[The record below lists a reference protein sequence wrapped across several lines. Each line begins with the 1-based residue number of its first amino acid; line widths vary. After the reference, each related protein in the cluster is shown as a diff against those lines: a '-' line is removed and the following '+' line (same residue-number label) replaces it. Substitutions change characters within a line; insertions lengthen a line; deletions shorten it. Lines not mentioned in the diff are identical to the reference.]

1 MGSRKNNLKM
11 KNDYTGDQS
20 NRNSNHYGAYS
31 NNYGNSQYYNHGSY
45 RYGGSPGPGNYG
57 NYGYGSY
64 GNVSEE
70 QGPQRTLKDYV
81 FLIRERV
88 WYLIIVFLIIFLGS
102 ILYTF
107 NKTKLYTAYATI
119 ELLRDDPTVMNSASN
134 LEQNEIRSTEDL
146 NTHISRLESVS
157 IIQGVEK
164 RFQENEL
171 VQFMAPYK
179 GTFSFTGPLTAF
191 EILALNRKI
200 IPKRMSLMVN
210 IAYTH
215 PNPIMAAKIANLFG
229 DEYINTMLSQNIDA
243 SMKAVEDLR
252 KRAEQ
257 KKNRV
262 EELELKLAEYREL
275 KNAVSLDKQEN
286 IAAEE
291 LASLNQIKTTAKMR
305 LDQVEI
311 RWNLIQDFLKEGK
324 ELWELPFISEQPRVN
339 SLIEQISAIRI
350 GISTKSKRYR
360 EKHPEMRLLL
370 QQLQES
376 QSELDYAIRNAV
388 DIVSATYTESKEN
401 FEQASKRLLEKEREM
416 IELSKTRVE
425 FNSLIRDLEVE
436 QMTYQKLTALMA
448 EEKIQVNIKNAN
460 ARIIDK
466 ANPPREDRPS
476 SPNIFLNLAG
486 GFFGGII
493 FGLGLVFAVALL
505 DDKVK
510 SVFDIEASLGLPILG
525 IVPRVKKLDSASKSH
540 IVTSTTNRH
549 VTENFRS
556 MLSYLKIN
564 DHSKNSNVLLLTSSV
579 PSEGK
584 SFISSNLALSFAA
597 NGEKVL
603 LLDGDLRLPN
613 VAKSLQLENE
623 SGILDHILGD
633 DCIDSYIIK
642 EVYQNLDVLP
652 SGGKA
657 KNPTAILNNNKFEQM
672 LLGLRDN
679 YDKIIIDSP
688 PLAAVSDSL
697 NILPLV
703 DAVIYVIKYD
713 AVKKTLANSC
723 IRRLWESKTP
733 VLGAVLNNVSLGLS
747 SYYYSQYSANKKYS
761 AYYMQESY
769 LGNMDDEQFEESEQS
784 TLADSLIDTNDDLG
798 SKDDIEN

>member
-1 MGSRKNNLKM
+1 M

-20 NRNSNHYGAYS
+20 NMNSNHYGGYS
-31 NNYGNSQYYNHGSY
+31 NNYGNPQYYNHGSY
-45 RYGGSPGPGNYG
+45 RYGGNSGSGS
-57 NYGYGSY
+57 YGYGSY
-64 GNVSEE
+64 GNISEE
-70 QGPQRTLKDYV
+70 QGPQRNFKDYI
-81 FLIRERV
+81 FLIRERI
-88 WYLIIVFLIIFLGS
+88 WYLIIVFFIIFLGS

-134 LEQNEIRSTEDL
+134 LEQNEIRSSEDL

-164 RFQENEL
+164 RFQEDEL
-171 VQFMAPYK
+171 AQFMAPYK
-179 GTFSFTGPLTAF
+179 GTFSFSGPLTAF
-191 EILALNRKI
+191 EILSINRKI
-200 IPKRMSLMVN
+200 IPRRMSLMVN

-275 KNAVSLDKQEN
+275 KKAVSLDKQEN
-286 IAAEE
+286 IAAEQ
-291 LASLNQIKTTAKMR
+291 LASLNEIKTTAKMN
-305 LDQVEI
+305 LDQAEI
-311 RWNLIQDFLKEGK
+311 RWNLTQDYQKQGK
-324 ELWELPFISEQPRVN
+324 ELWELPFISEQIRVAT
-339 SLIEQISAIRI
+339 LIEQISAIRI
-350 GISTKSKRYR
+350 AISTKSKRYR
-360 EKHPEMRLLL
+360 EKHPEMRSLL

-376 QSELDYAIRNAV
+376 QSELEYAVQNAV
-388 DIVSATYTESKEN
+388 DNISGYFAESRDN
-401 FEQASKRLLEKEREM
+401 FKQASKRLLEKEREM

-466 ANPPREDRPS
+466 AFPPREDRPS
-476 SPNIFLNLAG
+476 SPNVFLNLAG
-486 GFFGGII
+486 GFFGGMI

-510 SVFDIEASLGLPILG
+510 SVYDIEASLGLPILG
-525 IVPRVKKLDSASKSH
+525 IIPKVKKLDSVSKSH

-564 DHSKNSNVLLLTSSV
+564 DQTKNSNVFLLTSTV

-584 SFISSNLALSFAA
+584 SFISSNLALSFAS

-623 SGILDHILGD
+623 SGVLDYIQGEGTF
-633 DCIDSYIIK
+633 DSYIVK
-642 EVYQNLDVLP
+642 EVYPNLDVLP

-657 KNPTAILNNNKFEQM
+657 KNPTAILNDNKFESM
-672 LLGLRDN
+672 LLQLRDR

-697 NILPLV
+697 NIVPLV
-703 DAVIYVIKYD
+703 DAVIYIIKYD
-713 AVKKTLANSC
+713 SVKKSLANSC

-733 VLGAVLNNVSLGLS
+733 LLGAVLNNVSLGLS
-747 SYYYSQYSANKKYS
+747 NYYYSQYSANKKYS

-769 LGNMDDEQFEESEQS
+769 LGNMDESEAEEFNQAIV
-784 TLADSLIDTNDDLG
+784 ADTFTETKTDSESEDKLD
-798 SKDDIEN
+798 S

>member
-1 MGSRKNNLKM
+1 M

-20 NRNSNHYGAYS
+20 NMNSNHYGGYS
-31 NNYGNSQYYNHGSY
+31 NNYGNPQYYNHGSY
-45 RYGGSPGPGNYG
+45 RYGGNSGSGS
-57 NYGYGSY
+57 YGYGSY

-70 QGPQRTLKDYV
+70 QGPQRTFKDYI
-81 FLIRERV
+81 FLIRERI
-88 WYLIIVFLIIFLGS
+88 WYLIIVFFIIFLGS

-134 LEQNEIRSTEDL
+134 LEQNEIRSSEDL

-164 RFQENEL
+164 RFQEDEL
-171 VQFMAPYK
+171 AQFMAPYK
-179 GTFSFTGPLTAF
+179 GTFSFSGPLTAF
-191 EILALNRKI
+191 EILSINRKI
-200 IPKRMSLMVN
+200 IPRRMSLMVN

-275 KNAVSLDKQEN
+275 KKAVSLDKQEN
-286 IAAEE
+286 IAAEQ
-291 LASLNQIKTTAKMR
+291 LASLNEIKTMAKMN
-305 LDQVEI
+305 LDQAEI
-311 RWNLIQDFLKEGK
+311 RWNLTQDYQKQGK
-324 ELWELPFISEQPRVN
+324 ELWELPFISEQIRVAT
-339 SLIEQISAIRI
+339 LIEQISAIRI
-350 GISTKSKRYR
+350 AISTKSKRYR
-360 EKHPEMRLLL
+360 EKHPEMRSLL

-376 QSELDYAIRNAV
+376 QSELEYAVQNAV
-388 DIVSATYTESKEN
+388 DNISGYFAESRDN
-401 FEQASKRLLEKEREM
+401 FKQASKRLLEKEREM

-466 ANPPREDRPS
+466 AFPPREDRPS
-476 SPNIFLNLAG
+476 SPNVFLNLAG
-486 GFFGGII
+486 GFFGGMI

-510 SVFDIEASLGLPILG
+510 SVYDIEASLGLPILG
-525 IVPRVKKLDSASKSH
+525 IIPKVKKLDSVSKSH

-564 DHSKNSNVLLLTSSV
+564 DQTKNSNVFLLTSTV

-584 SFISSNLALSFAA
+584 SFISSNLALSFAS

-623 SGILDHILGD
+623 SGVLDYIQGEGTF
-633 DCIDSYIIK
+633 DSYIAK
-642 EVYQNLDVLP
+642 EVYPNLDILA

-657 KNPTAILNNNKFEQM
+657 KNPTAILNDSKFESM
-672 LLGLRDN
+672 LLQLRDR

-697 NILPLV
+697 NIVPLV

-713 AVKKTLANSC
+713 SVKKSLANSC

-733 VLGAVLNNVSLGLS
+733 LLGAVLNNVSLGLS
-747 SYYYSQYSANKKYS
+747 HYYYSQYSANKKYS

-769 LGNMDDEQFEESEQS
+769 LGNMDESEAEESNQAIV
-784 TLADSLIDTNDDLG
+784 ADTFTETKTDSDSEDKLD
-798 SKDDIEN
+798 S

>member
-1 MGSRKNNLKM
+1 M

-20 NRNSNHYGAYS
+20 NMNSKHYGGYS
-31 NNYGNSQYYNHGSY
+31 NNYGNPQYYNHGSY
-45 RYGGSPGPGNYG
+45 RYGGNSGSGS
-57 NYGYGSY
+57 YGYGSY
-64 GNVSEE
+64 GNISEE
-70 QGPQRTLKDYV
+70 QGPQRNFKDYI
-81 FLIRERV
+81 FLIRERI
-88 WYLIIVFLIIFLGS
+88 WYLIIVFFIIFLGS

-134 LEQNEIRSTEDL
+134 LEQNEIRSSEDL

-164 RFQENEL
+164 RFQEDEL
-171 VQFMAPYK
+171 AQFMAPYK
-179 GTFSFTGPLTAF
+179 GTFSFSGPLTAF
-191 EILALNRKI
+191 EILSINRKI
-200 IPKRMSLMVN
+200 IPRRMSLMVN

-275 KNAVSLDKQEN
+275 KKAVSLDKQEN
-286 IAAEE
+286 IAAEQ
-291 LASLNQIKTTAKMR
+291 LASLNEIKTMAKMN
-305 LDQVEI
+305 LDQAEI
-311 RWNLIQDFLKEGK
+311 RWNLTQDYQKQGK
-324 ELWELPFISEQPRVN
+324 ELWELPFISEQIRVAT
-339 SLIEQISAIRI
+339 LIEQISAIRI
-350 GISTKSKRYR
+350 AISTKSKRYR
-360 EKHPEMRLLL
+360 EKHPEMRSLL

-376 QSELDYAIRNAV
+376 QSELEYAVQNAV
-388 DIVSATYTESKEN
+388 DNISGYFAESRDN
-401 FEQASKRLLEKEREM
+401 FKQASKRLLEKEREM

-466 ANPPREDRPS
+466 AIPPREDRPS
-476 SPNIFLNLAG
+476 SPNVFLNLAG
-486 GFFGGII
+486 GFFGGMI

-510 SVFDIEASLGLPILG
+510 SVYDIEASLGLPILG
-525 IVPRVKKLDSASKSH
+525 IIPKVKKLDSVSKSH

-564 DHSKNSNVLLLTSSV
+564 DQTKNSNVFLLTSTV

-584 SFISSNLALSFAA
+584 SFISSNLALSFAS

-623 SGILDHILGD
+623 SGVLDYIQGEGTF
-633 DCIDSYIIK
+633 DSYIVK
-642 EVYQNLDVLP
+642 EVYPNLDVLP

-657 KNPTAILNNNKFEQM
+657 KNPTAILNDSKFESM
-672 LLGLRDN
+672 LLQLRDR

-697 NILPLV
+697 NIVPLV
-703 DAVIYVIKYD
+703 DAIIYVIKYD
-713 AVKKTLANSC
+713 SVKNSLANSC

-733 VLGAVLNNVSLGLS
+733 LLGAVLNNVSLGLS
-747 SYYYSQYSANKKYS
+747 HYYYSQYSANKKYS

-769 LGNMDDEQFEESEQS
+769 LGNMDESEAEESNQAIV
-784 TLADSLIDTNDDLG
+784 ADTFTETKTDSDSEDKLD
-798 SKDDIEN
+798 S

>member
-1 MGSRKNNLKM
+1 M
-11 KNDYTGDQS
+11 KNDYTGDRS
-20 NRNSNHYGAYS
+20 NMNSNHYGGYS
-31 NNYGNSQYYNHGSY
+31 NNYGNPQYYNHGSY
-45 RYGGSPGPGNYG
+45 RYGGNSGSGS
-57 NYGYGSY
+57 YGYGSY
-64 GNVSEE
+64 GNISEE
-70 QGPQRTLKDYV
+70 QGPQRNFKDYI
-81 FLIRERV
+81 FLIRERI
-88 WYLIIVFLIIFLGS
+88 WYLIIVFFIIFLGS

-134 LEQNEIRSTEDL
+134 LEQNEIRSSEDL

-164 RFQENEL
+164 RFQEDEL
-171 VQFMAPYK
+171 AQFMAPYK
-179 GTFSFTGPLTAF
+179 GTFSFSGPLTAF
-191 EILALNRKI
+191 EILSINRKI
-200 IPKRMSLMVN
+200 LPRRMSLMVN

-275 KNAVSLDKQEN
+275 KKAVSLDKKEN
-286 IAAEE
+286 IAAEQ
-291 LASLNQIKTTAKMR
+291 LASLNEIKTTAKMN
-305 LDQVEI
+305 LDQAEI
-311 RWNLIQDFLKEGK
+311 RWNLTQDYQKQGK
-324 ELWELPFISEQPRVN
+324 ELWELPFISEQIRVAT
-339 SLIEQISAIRI
+339 LIEQISAIRI
-350 GISTKSKRYR
+350 AISTKSKRYR
-360 EKHPEMRLLL
+360 EKHPEMRSLL

-376 QSELDYAIRNAV
+376 QSELEYAVQNAV
-388 DIVSATYTESKEN
+388 DNISGYFAESRDN
-401 FEQASKRLLEKEREM
+401 FKQASKRLLEKEREM

-460 ARIIDK
+460 ARIVDK
-466 ANPPREDRPS
+466 AFPPREDRPS
-476 SPNIFLNLAG
+476 SPNVFLNLAG
-486 GFFGGII
+486 GFFGGMI

-510 SVFDIEASLGLPILG
+510 SLYDIEASLGLPILG
-525 IVPRVKKLDSASKSH
+525 IIPKVKKLDSVSKSH

-556 MLSYLKIN
+556 ILSYLKIN
-564 DHSKNSNVLLLTSSV
+564 DQTKNSNVFLLTSTV

-584 SFISSNLALSFAA
+584 SFISSNLALSFAS

-623 SGILDHILGD
+623 SGVLDYIQGEGTF
-633 DCIDSYIIK
+633 DSFIVK
-642 EVYQNLDVLP
+642 EVYPNLDVLP

-657 KNPTAILNNNKFEQM
+657 KNPTAILNDNKFESM
-672 LLGLRDN
+672 LLQLRDR

-697 NILPLV
+697 NIVPLV
-703 DAVIYVIKYD
+703 DALIYVIKYD
-713 AVKKTLANSC
+713 SVKKSLANSC

-733 VLGAVLNNVSLGLS
+733 LLGAVLNNVSLGLS
-747 SYYYSQYSANKKYS
+747 HYYYSQYSANKKYS

-769 LGNMDDEQFEESEQS
+769 LGNMDESEAEESNQDIV
-784 TLADSLIDTNDDLG
+784 ADTFTETKTDSESEDKLD
-798 SKDDIEN
+798 S

>member
-1 MGSRKNNLKM
+1 M

-20 NRNSNHYGAYS
+20 NMNSNHYGGYS
-31 NNYGNSQYYNHGSY
+31 NNYGNPQYYNHGSY
-45 RYGGSPGPGNYG
+45 RYGGNSGSGS
-57 NYGYGSY
+57 YGYGSY
-64 GNVSEE
+64 GNISEE
-70 QGPQRTLKDYV
+70 QGPQRNFKDYI
-81 FLIRERV
+81 FLIRERI
-88 WYLIIVFLIIFLGS
+88 WYLIIVFFIIFLGS

-134 LEQNEIRSTEDL
+134 LEQNEIRSSEDL

-164 RFQENEL
+164 RFQEDEL
-171 VQFMAPYK
+171 AQFMAPYK
-179 GTFSFTGPLTAF
+179 GTFSFSGPLTAF
-191 EILALNRKI
+191 EILSINRKI
-200 IPKRMSLMVN
+200 IPRRMSLMVN

-275 KNAVSLDKQEN
+275 KKAVSLDKQEN
-286 IAAEE
+286 IAAEQ
-291 LASLNQIKTTAKMR
+291 LASLNEIKTMAKMN
-305 LDQVEI
+305 LDQAEI
-311 RWNLIQDFLKEGK
+311 RWNLTQDYQKQGK
-324 ELWELPFISEQPRVN
+324 ELWELPFISEQIRVAT
-339 SLIEQISAIRI
+339 LIEQISAIRI
-350 GISTKSKRYR
+350 AISTKSKRYR
-360 EKHPEMRLLL
+360 EKHPEMRSLL

-376 QSELDYAIRNAV
+376 QSELEYAVQNAV
-388 DIVSATYTESKEN
+388 DNISGYFAESRDN
-401 FEQASKRLLEKEREM
+401 FKQASKRLLEKEREM

-466 ANPPREDRPS
+466 AFPPREDRPS
-476 SPNIFLNLAG
+476 SPNVFLNLAG
-486 GFFGGII
+486 GFFGGMI
-493 FGLGLVFAVALL
+493 FGLGLVFAVVLL

-510 SVFDIEASLGLPILG
+510 SVYDIEASLGLPILG
-525 IVPRVKKLDSASKSH
+525 IIPKVKKLDSVSKSH

-564 DHSKNSNVLLLTSSV
+564 DQTKNSNVFLLTSTV

-584 SFISSNLALSFAA
+584 SFISSNLALSFAS

-623 SGILDHILGD
+623 SGVLDYIQGEGTF
-633 DCIDSYIIK
+633 DSYIVK
-642 EVYQNLDVLP
+642 EVYPNLDVLP

-657 KNPTAILNNNKFEQM
+657 KNQTAILNDSKFESM
-672 LLGLRDN
+672 LLQLRDR

-697 NILPLV
+697 NIVPLV
-703 DAVIYVIKYD
+703 DAIIYVIKYD
-713 AVKKTLANSC
+713 SVKKSLANSC

-733 VLGAVLNNVSLGLS
+733 LLGAVLNNVSLGLS
-747 SYYYSQYSANKKYS
+747 HYYYSQYSANKKYS

-769 LGNMDDEQFEESEQS
+769 LGNMDESEAEESNQAIV
-784 TLADSLIDTNDDLG
+784 ADTFTETKTDSESEDKLD
-798 SKDDIEN
+798 S

>member
-1 MGSRKNNLKM
+1 M

-20 NRNSNHYGAYS
+20 NMNSNHYGGYS
-31 NNYGNSQYYNHGSY
+31 NNYGNPQYYNHGSY
-45 RYGGSPGPGNYG
+45 RYGGNSGSGS
-57 NYGYGSY
+57 YGYGSY
-64 GNVSEE
+64 GNISEE
-70 QGPQRTLKDYV
+70 QGPQRNFKDYI
-81 FLIRERV
+81 FLIRERI
-88 WYLIIVFLIIFLGS
+88 WYLIIVFFIIFLGS

-134 LEQNEIRSTEDL
+134 LEQNEIRSSEDL

-164 RFQENEL
+164 RFQEDEL
-171 VQFMAPYK
+171 AQFMAPYK
-179 GTFSFTGPLTAF
+179 GTFSFSGPLTAF
-191 EILALNRKI
+191 EILSINRKI
-200 IPKRMSLMVN
+200 IPRRMSLMVN

-275 KNAVSLDKQEN
+275 KKAVSLDKQEN
-286 IAAEE
+286 IAAEQ
-291 LASLNQIKTTAKMR
+291 LASLNEIKTAAKMN
-305 LDQVEI
+305 LDQAEI
-311 RWNLIQDFLKEGK
+311 RWNLTQDYQKQGK
-324 ELWELPFISEQPRVN
+324 ELWELPFISEQIRVAT
-339 SLIEQISAIRI
+339 LIEQISAIRI
-350 GISTKSKRYR
+350 AISTKSKRYR
-360 EKHPEMRLLL
+360 EKHPEMRSLL

-376 QSELDYAIRNAV
+376 QSELEYAVQNAV
-388 DIVSATYTESKEN
+388 DNISGYFAESRDN
-401 FEQASKRLLEKEREM
+401 FKQASKRLLEKEREM

-466 ANPPREDRPS
+466 AFPPREDRPS
-476 SPNIFLNLAG
+476 SPNVFLNLAG
-486 GFFGGII
+486 GFFGGMI

-510 SVFDIEASLGLPILG
+510 SVYDIEASLGLPILG
-525 IVPRVKKLDSASKSH
+525 IIPKVKKLDSVSKSH

-564 DHSKNSNVLLLTSSV
+564 DQTKNSNVFLLTSTV

-584 SFISSNLALSFAA
+584 SFISSNLALSFAS

-623 SGILDHILGD
+623 SGVLDYIQGEGTF
-633 DCIDSYIIK
+633 DSYIAK
-642 EVYQNLDVLP
+642 EVYPNLDILA

-657 KNPTAILNNNKFEQM
+657 KNPTAILNDSKFESM
-672 LLGLRDN
+672 LLQLRDR

-697 NILPLV
+697 NIVPLV
-703 DAVIYVIKYD
+703 DAIIYVIKYD
-713 AVKKTLANSC
+713 SVKKSLANSC

-733 VLGAVLNNVSLGLS
+733 LLGAVLNNVSLGLS
-747 SYYYSQYSANKKYS
+747 NYYYSQYSANKKYS

-769 LGNMDDEQFEESEQS
+769 LGNMDESEAEESNQAIV
-784 TLADSLIDTNDDLG
+784 ADTFTETKTDSESEDKLD
-798 SKDDIEN
+798 S

>member
-1 MGSRKNNLKM
+1 M

-20 NRNSNHYGAYS
+20 NMNSNHYGGYS
-31 NNYGNSQYYNHGSY
+31 NNYGNPQYYNHGSY
-45 RYGGSPGPGNYG
+45 RYGGNSGSGS
-57 NYGYGSY
+57 YGYGSY
-64 GNVSEE
+64 GNISEE
-70 QGPQRTLKDYV
+70 QGPQRNFKDYI
-81 FLIRERV
+81 FLIRERI
-88 WYLIIVFLIIFLGS
+88 WYLIIVFFIIFLGS

-134 LEQNEIRSTEDL
+134 LEQNEIRTSEDL
-146 NTHISRLESVS
+146 NTHISRMESVS

-164 RFQENEL
+164 RFQEEEL
-171 VQFMAPYK
+171 AQFMAPYK
-179 GTFSFTGPLTAF
+179 GTFSFSGPLTAF
-191 EILALNRKI
+191 EILSINRKI
-200 IPKRMSLMVN
+200 IPRRMSLMVN

-275 KNAVSLDKQEN
+275 KKAVSLDKQEN
-286 IAAEE
+286 IAAEQ
-291 LASLNQIKTTAKMR
+291 LASLNEIKTTAKMN
-305 LDQVEI
+305 LDQAEI
-311 RWNLIQDFLKEGK
+311 RWNLTQDYQKQGK
-324 ELWELPFISEQPRVN
+324 ELWELPFISEQIRVAT
-339 SLIEQISAIRI
+339 LIEQVSSIRI
-350 GISTKSKRYR
+350 AISTKSKRYR
-360 EKHPEMRLLL
+360 EKHPEMRSLL

-376 QSELDYAIRNAV
+376 QSELEYAVQNAV
-388 DIVSATYTESKEN
+388 DNISGYFAESRDN
-401 FEQASKRLLEKEREM
+401 FKQASKRLLEKEREM

-466 ANPPREDRPS
+466 AFPPREDSPS
-476 SPNIFLNLAG
+476 SPNVFLNLAG
-486 GFFGGII
+486 GFFGGMI

-510 SVFDIEASLGLPILG
+510 SVYDIEASLGLPILG
-525 IVPRVKKLDSASKSH
+525 IIPKVKKLDSVSKSH

-564 DHSKNSNVLLLTSSV
+564 DQTKNSNVFLLTSTV

-584 SFISSNLALSFAA
+584 SFISSNLALSFAS

-623 SGILDHILGD
+623 SGVLDYIQGEGTF
-633 DCIDSYIIK
+633 DSYIVK
-642 EVYQNLDVLP
+642 EVYPNLDVLP

-657 KNPTAILNNNKFEQM
+657 KNPTAILNDNKFESM
-672 LLGLRDN
+672 LLQLRDR

-697 NILPLV
+697 NIVPLV
-703 DAVIYVIKYD
+703 DAVIYIIKYD
-713 AVKKTLANSC
+713 SVKKSLANSC

-733 VLGAVLNNVSLGLS
+733 LLGAVLNNVSLGLS
-747 SYYYSQYSANKKYS
+747 HYYYSQYSANKKYS

-769 LGNMDDEQFEESEQS
+769 LGNMDESEAEESNQAIV
-784 TLADSLIDTNDDLG
+784 ADTFTETKTDSESEDKLD
-798 SKDDIEN
+798 S

>member
-1 MGSRKNNLKM
+1 M

-20 NRNSNHYGAYS
+20 NMNSNHYGGYS
-31 NNYGNSQYYNHGSY
+31 NNYGNPQYYNHGSY
-45 RYGGSPGPGNYG
+45 RYGGNSGSGS
-57 NYGYGSY
+57 YGYGSY
-64 GNVSEE
+64 GNISEE
-70 QGPQRTLKDYV
+70 QGPQRNFKDYI
-81 FLIRERV
+81 FLIRERI
-88 WYLIIVFLIIFLGS
+88 WYLIIVFFIIFLGS

-134 LEQNEIRSTEDL
+134 LEQNEIRSSEDL

-164 RFQENEL
+164 RFQEDEL
-171 VQFMAPYK
+171 AQFMAPYK
-179 GTFSFTGPLTAF
+179 GTFSFSGPLTAF
-191 EILALNRKI
+191 EILSINRKI
-200 IPKRMSLMVN
+200 IPRRMSLMVN

-275 KNAVSLDKQEN
+275 KKAVSLDKQEN
-286 IAAEE
+286 IAAEQ
-291 LASLNQIKTTAKMR
+291 LASLNEIKTTAKMN
-305 LDQVEI
+305 LDQAEI
-311 RWNLIQDFLKEGK
+311 RWNLTQDYQKQGK
-324 ELWELPFISEQPRVN
+324 ELWELPFISEQIRVAT
-339 SLIEQISAIRI
+339 LIEQISAIRI
-350 GISTKSKRYR
+350 AISTKSKRYR
-360 EKHPEMRLLL
+360 EKHPEMRSLL

-376 QSELDYAIRNAV
+376 QSELEYAVQNAV
-388 DIVSATYTESKEN
+388 DNISGYFAESRDN
-401 FEQASKRLLEKEREM
+401 FKQASKRLLEKEREM

-466 ANPPREDRPS
+466 AFPPREDRPS
-476 SPNIFLNLAG
+476 SPNVFLNLAG
-486 GFFGGII
+486 GFFGGMI

-510 SVFDIEASLGLPILG
+510 SVYDIEASLGLPILG
-525 IVPRVKKLDSASKSH
+525 IIPKVKKLDSVSKSH

-564 DHSKNSNVLLLTSSV
+564 DQTKNSNVFLLTSTV

-584 SFISSNLALSFAA
+584 SFISSNLALSFAS

-623 SGILDHILGD
+623 SGVLDYIQGEGTF
-633 DCIDSYIIK
+633 DSYIVK
-642 EVYQNLDVLP
+642 EVYPNLDVLP

-657 KNPTAILNNNKFEQM
+657 KNPTAILNDNKFESM
-672 LLGLRDN
+672 LLQLRDR

-697 NILPLV
+697 NIVPLV
-703 DAVIYVIKYD
+703 DAIIYVMKYD
-713 AVKKTLANSC
+713 SVKKSLANSC

-733 VLGAVLNNVSLGLS
+733 LLGAVLNNVSLGLS
-747 SYYYSQYSANKKYS
+747 HYYYSQYSANKKYS

-769 LGNMDDEQFEESEQS
+769 LGNMDESEAEESNQAIV
-784 TLADSLIDTNDDLG
+784 ADTFTETKTDSESEDKLD
-798 SKDDIEN
+798 S

>member
-1 MGSRKNNLKM
+1 M

-20 NRNSNHYGAYS
+20 NMNSNHYGGYS
-31 NNYGNSQYYNHGSY
+31 NNYGNPQYYNHGSY
-45 RYGGSPGPGNYG
+45 RYGGNSGSGS
-57 NYGYGSY
+57 YGYGSY
-64 GNVSEE
+64 GNISEE
-70 QGPQRTLKDYV
+70 QGPQRNFKDYI
-81 FLIRERV
+81 FLIRERI
-88 WYLIIVFLIIFLGS
+88 WYLIIVFFIIFLGS

-119 ELLRDDPTVMNSASN
+119 ELLRDDPTVMNTASN
-134 LEQNEIRSTEDL
+134 LEQNEIRSSEDL

-164 RFQENEL
+164 RFQEDEL
-171 VQFMAPYK
+171 AQFMAPYK
-179 GTFSFTGPLTAF
+179 GTFSFSGPLTAF
-191 EILALNRKI
+191 EILSINRKI
-200 IPKRMSLMVN
+200 IPRRMSLMVN

-229 DEYINTMLSQNIDA
+229 DEYINTILSQNIDA

-262 EELELKLAEYREL
+262 EELELNLAEYREL
-275 KNAVSLDKQEN
+275 KKAVSLDKQEN
-286 IAAEE
+286 IAAEQ
-291 LASLNQIKTTAKMR
+291 LASLNEIKTTAKMN
-305 LDQVEI
+305 LDQAEI
-311 RWNLIQDFLKEGK
+311 RWNLIQDYQKQGK
-324 ELWELPFISEQPRVN
+324 GLWELPFISEQIRVAT
-339 SLIEQISAIRI
+339 LIEQISSIRI
-350 GISTKSKRYR
+350 AISTKSKRYR
-360 EKHPEMRLLL
+360 EKHPEMRSLL

-376 QSELDYAIRNAV
+376 QSELEYAVQNAV
-388 DIVSATYTESKEN
+388 DNISGYFAESRDN
-401 FEQASKRLLEKEREM
+401 FKQASKRLLEKEREM

-460 ARIIDK
+460 ARMIDK
-466 ANPPREDRPS
+466 AYPPREDRPS
-476 SPNIFLNLAG
+476 SPNVFLNLAG
-486 GFFGGII
+486 GFFGGMI

-510 SVFDIEASLGLPILG
+510 SVYDIEASLGLPILG
-525 IVPRVKKLDSASKSH
+525 IIPKVKKLDSVSKSH

-564 DHSKNSNVLLLTSSV
+564 DQTKNSNVFLLTSTV

-584 SFISSNLALSFAA
+584 SFISSNLALSFAS

-623 SGILDHILGD
+623 SGVLDYIQGEGSF
-633 DCIDSYIIK
+633 DSYIVK
-642 EVYQNLDVLP
+642 EVYPNFDVLP

-657 KNPTAILNNNKFEQM
+657 KNPTAILNDNKFESM
-672 LLGLRDN
+672 LLQLRDR

-697 NILPLV
+697 NIVPLV
-703 DAVIYVIKYD
+703 DAIIYVIKYD
-713 AVKKTLANSC
+713 SVKKSLANLS

-733 VLGAVLNNVSLGLS
+733 LLGAVLNNVSLGLS
-747 SYYYSQYSANKKYS
+747 HYYYSQYSANKKYS

-769 LGNMDDEQFEESEQS
+769 LGNMDESEAEESNQAIV
-784 TLADSLIDTNDDLG
+784 ADTFTETKTDSESEDKLE
-798 SKDDIEN
+798 S

>member
-1 MGSRKNNLKM
+1 M

-20 NRNSNHYGAYS
+20 NMNSNHYGGYS
-31 NNYGNSQYYNHGSY
+31 NNYGNPQYYNHGSY
-45 RYGGSPGPGNYG
+45 RYGGNSGSGS
-57 NYGYGSY
+57 YGYGSY
-64 GNVSEE
+64 GNISEE
-70 QGPQRTLKDYV
+70 QGPQRNFKDYI
-81 FLIRERV
+81 FLIRERI
-88 WYLIIVFLIIFLGS
+88 WYLIIVFFIIFLGS

-134 LEQNEIRSTEDL
+134 LEQNEIRSSEDL

-164 RFQENEL
+164 RFQEDEL
-171 VQFMAPYK
+171 AQFMAPYK
-179 GTFSFTGPLTAF
+179 GTFSFSGPLTAF
-191 EILALNRKI
+191 EILSINRKI
-200 IPKRMSLMVN
+200 IPRRMSLMVN

-275 KNAVSLDKQEN
+275 KKAVSLDKQEN
-286 IAAEE
+286 IAAEQ
-291 LASLNQIKTTAKMR
+291 LASLNEIKTAAKMN
-305 LDQVEI
+305 LDQAEI
-311 RWNLIQDFLKEGK
+311 RWNLTQDYQKQGK
-324 ELWELPFISEQPRVN
+324 ELWELPFISEQIRVAT
-339 SLIEQISAIRI
+339 LIEQISAIRI
-350 GISTKSKRYR
+350 AISTKSKRYR
-360 EKHPEMRLLL
+360 EKHPEMRSLL

-376 QSELDYAIRNAV
+376 QSELEYAVQNAV
-388 DIVSATYTESKEN
+388 DNISGYFAESRDN
-401 FEQASKRLLEKEREM
+401 FKQASKRLLEKEREM

-466 ANPPREDRPS
+466 AFPPREDRPS
-476 SPNIFLNLAG
+476 SPNVFLNLAG
-486 GFFGGII
+486 GFFGGMI

-510 SVFDIEASLGLPILG
+510 SVYDIEASLGLPILG
-525 IVPRVKKLDSASKSH
+525 IIPKVKKLDSVSKSH

-564 DHSKNSNVLLLTSSV
+564 DQTKNSNVFLLTSTV

-584 SFISSNLALSFAA
+584 SFISSNLALSFAS

-623 SGILDHILGD
+623 SGVLDYIQGEGTF
-633 DCIDSYIIK
+633 DSYIVK
-642 EVYQNLDVLP
+642 EVYPNLDVLP

-657 KNPTAILNNNKFEQM
+657 KNPTAILNDNKFESM
-672 LLGLRDN
+672 LLQLRDR

-697 NILPLV
+697 NIVPLV
-703 DAVIYVIKYD
+703 DAIIYVMKYD
-713 AVKKTLANSC
+713 SVKKSLANSC

-733 VLGAVLNNVSLGLS
+733 LLGAVLNNVSLGLS
-747 SYYYSQYSANKKYS
+747 HYYYSQYSANKKYS

-769 LGNMDDEQFEESEQS
+769 LGNMDESEAEESNQAIV
-784 TLADSLIDTNDDLG
+784 ADTFTETKTDSESEDKLE
-798 SKDDIEN
+798 S

>member
-1 MGSRKNNLKM
+1 M

-20 NRNSNHYGAYS
+20 NMNSNHYGGYS
-31 NNYGNSQYYNHGSY
+31 NNYGNPQYYNHGSY
-45 RYGGSPGPGNYG
+45 RYGGNSGSGS
-57 NYGYGSY
+57 YGYGSY
-64 GNVSEE
+64 GNISEE
-70 QGPQRTLKDYV
+70 QGPQRNFKDYI
-81 FLIRERV
+81 FLIRERI
-88 WYLIIVFLIIFLGS
+88 WYLIIVFFIIFLGS

-134 LEQNEIRSTEDL
+134 LEQNEIRSSEDL

-164 RFQENEL
+164 RFQEDEL
-171 VQFMAPYK
+171 AQFMAPYK
-179 GTFSFTGPLTAF
+179 GTFSFSGPLTAF
-191 EILALNRKI
+191 EILSINRKI
-200 IPKRMSLMVN
+200 IPRRMSLMVN

-275 KNAVSLDKQEN
+275 KKAVSLDKQEN
-286 IAAEE
+286 IAAEQ
-291 LASLNQIKTTAKMR
+291 LASLNEIKTAAKMN
-305 LDQVEI
+305 LDQAEI
-311 RWNLIQDFLKEGK
+311 RWNLTQDYQKPGK
-324 ELWELPFISEQPRVN
+324 ELWELPFISEQIRVAT
-339 SLIEQISAIRI
+339 LIEQISAIRI
-350 GISTKSKRYR
+350 AISTKSKRYR
-360 EKHPEMRLLL
+360 EKHPEMRSLL

-376 QSELDYAIRNAV
+376 QSELEYAVQNAV
-388 DIVSATYTESKEN
+388 DNISGYFAESRDN
-401 FEQASKRLLEKEREM
+401 FKQASKRLLEKEREM

-466 ANPPREDRPS
+466 AFPPREDRPS
-476 SPNIFLNLAG
+476 SPNVFLNLAG
-486 GFFGGII
+486 GFFGGMI

-510 SVFDIEASLGLPILG
+510 SVYDIEASLGLPILG
-525 IVPRVKKLDSASKSH
+525 IIPKVKKLDSVSKSH

-564 DHSKNSNVLLLTSSV
+564 DQTKNSNVFLLTSTV

-584 SFISSNLALSFAA
+584 SFISSNLALSFAS

-623 SGILDHILGD
+623 SGVLDYIQGEGTF
-633 DCIDSYIIK
+633 DSYIAK
-642 EVYQNLDVLP
+642 EVYPNLDILA

-657 KNPTAILNNNKFEQM
+657 KNPTAILNDNKFESM
-672 LLGLRDN
+672 LLQLRDR

-697 NILPLV
+697 NIVPLV
-703 DAVIYVIKYD
+703 DAIIYVMKYD
-713 AVKKTLANSC
+713 SVKKSLANSC

-733 VLGAVLNNVSLGLS
+733 LLGAVLNNVSLGLS
-747 SYYYSQYSANKKYS
+747 HYYYSQYSANKKYS

-769 LGNMDDEQFEESEQS
+769 LGNMDESEAKESNQAIV
-784 TLADSLIDTNDDLG
+784 ADTFTETKTDSESEDKLD
-798 SKDDIEN
+798 S

>member
-1 MGSRKNNLKM
+1 M

-20 NRNSNHYGAYS
+20 NMNSNHYGGYS
-31 NNYGNSQYYNHGSY
+31 NNYGNPQYYNHGSY
-45 RYGGSPGPGNYG
+45 RYGGNSGSGS
-57 NYGYGSY
+57 YGYGSY
-64 GNVSEE
+64 GNISEE
-70 QGPQRTLKDYV
+70 QGPQRNFKDYI
-81 FLIRERV
+81 FLIRERI
-88 WYLIIVFLIIFLGS
+88 WYLIIVFFIIFLGS

-134 LEQNEIRSTEDL
+134 LEQNEIRSSEDL

-164 RFQENEL
+164 RFQEDEL
-171 VQFMAPYK
+171 AQFMAPYK
-179 GTFSFTGPLTAF
+179 GTFSFSGPLTAF
-191 EILALNRKI
+191 EILSINRKI
-200 IPKRMSLMVN
+200 IPRRMSLMVN

-262 EELELKLAEYREL
+262 EELELNLAEYREL
-275 KNAVSLDKQEN
+275 KKAVSLDKQEN
-286 IAAEE
+286 IAAEQ
-291 LASLNQIKTTAKMR
+291 LASLNEIKTMAKMN
-305 LDQVEI
+305 LDQAEI
-311 RWNLIQDFLKEGK
+311 RWNLTQDYQKQGK
-324 ELWELPFISEQPRVN
+324 ELWELPFISEQIRVA

-350 GISTKSKRYR
+350 AISTKSKRYR
-360 EKHPEMRLLL
+360 EKHPEMRSLL

-376 QSELDYAIRNAV
+376 QSELEYAVQNAV
-388 DIVSATYTESKEN
+388 DNISGYFAESRDN
-401 FEQASKRLLEKEREM
+401 FKQASKRLLEKEREM

-466 ANPPREDRPS
+466 AFPPREDRPS
-476 SPNIFLNLAG
+476 SPNVFLNLAG
-486 GFFGGII
+486 GFFGGMI

-510 SVFDIEASLGLPILG
+510 SVYDIEASLGLPILG
-525 IVPRVKKLDSASKSH
+525 IIPKVKKLDSVSKSH

-564 DHSKNSNVLLLTSSV
+564 DQTKNSNLFLLTSTV

-584 SFISSNLALSFAA
+584 SFISSNLALSFAS

-623 SGILDHILGD
+623 SGVLDYIQGEGTF
-633 DCIDSYIIK
+633 DSYIVK
-642 EVYQNLDVLP
+642 EVYPNLDVLP

-657 KNPTAILNNNKFEQM
+657 KNPTAILNDNKFESM
-672 LLGLRDN
+672 LLQLRDR

-697 NILPLV
+697 NIVPLV
-703 DAVIYVIKYD
+703 DAIIYVIKYD
-713 AVKKTLANSC
+713 SVKKSLANSC

-733 VLGAVLNNVSLGLS
+733 LLGAVLNNVSLGLS
-747 SYYYSQYSANKKYS
+747 HYYYSQYSANKKYS

-769 LGNMDDEQFEESEQS
+769 LGNMDESEAEESNQAIV
-784 TLADSLIDTNDDLG
+784 ADTFTETKTDSESEDKLE
-798 SKDDIEN
+798 S

>member
-1 MGSRKNNLKM
+1 M
-11 KNDYTGDQS
+11 KNDYTGRESDI
-20 NRNSNHYGAYS
+20 NGNHYGGYNNYS
-31 NNYGNSQYYNHGSY
+31 NPQYNSNGSY
-45 RYGGSPGPGNYG
+45 RYGGGNPG

-64 GNVSEE
+64 GNISEE
-70 QGPQRTLKDYV
+70 QGPQRTLRDYL
-81 FLIRERV
+81 FIIRERI
-88 WYLIIVFLIIFLGS
+88 WYLIIVFFIIFLGS

-119 ELLRDDPTVMNSASN
+119 ELLRDDPSVMRTTNN
-134 LEQNEIRSTEDL
+134 LEQNEIRTAEDL
-146 NTHISRLESVS
+146 NTQISKLESAS
-157 IIQGVEK
+157 IVQGVEK
-164 RFQENEL
+164 RFQEDDL
-171 VQFMAPYK
+171 AQFMAPYK
-179 GTFSFTGPLTAF
+179 GTFSFSGPLTAF
-191 EILALNRKI
+191 EILSLNRKI
-200 IPKRMSLMVN
+200 IPRRMSLMIN
-210 IAYTH
+210 IGYTH

-229 DEYINTMLSQNIDA
+229 DEYINIMLSQNIDA

-286 IAAEE
+286 IAASQLE
-291 LASLNQIKTTAKMR
+291 SLNQIKTSTKMS
-305 LDQVEI
+305 LDQAEI
-311 RWNLIQDFLKEGK
+311 RWNLIQNYLKQGK
-324 ELWELPFISEQPRVN
+324 ELWELPFISNQIRVA
-339 SLIEQISAIRI
+339 SLIEQISSIRI
-350 GISTKSKRYR
+350 AISTKSKRYR
-360 EKHPEMRLLL
+360 EKHPEMKLLL

-376 QSELDYAIRNAV
+376 QSELGYAIQNTV
-388 DIVSATYTESKEN
+388 DNVQAAFTESKDN
-401 FEQASKRLLEKEREM
+401 YQQASKRLLEKERDM
-416 IELSKTRVE
+416 IQLSKTRVE
-425 FNSLIRDLEVE
+425 FNSLYRDLEVE

-466 ANPPREDRPS
+466 AYPPREDRPS

-493 FGLGLVFAVALL
+493 FGLGLIFVVALL

-510 SVFDIEASLGLPILG
+510 SVFDIEASLGLPMLG
-525 IVPRVKKLDSASKSH
+525 IIPKVKKLDSVSKSH
-540 IVTSTTNRH
+540 IVASLTDRH

-564 DHSKNSNVLLLTSSV
+564 DQSKNSNVFLITSSI

-584 SFISSNLALSFAA
+584 SFISSNLGLSFAA

-613 VAKSLQLENE
+613 VAKSLQLEND
-623 SGILDHILGD
+623 SGVLDFISGEEA
-633 DCIDSYIIK
+633 IETYIVND
-642 EVYQNLDVLP
+642 VYPNLDVLP
-652 SGGKA
+652 SGGKS
-657 KNPTAILNNNKFEQM
+657 KNPTAILNNSKFQSM
-672 LLGLRDN
+672 LLKLRDN

-697 NILPLV
+697 NIVPLV

-713 AVKKTLANSC
+713 AVKKSVANSC

-733 VLGAVLNNVSLGLS
+733 VLGAILNNVSLGLS
-747 SYYYSQYSANKKYS
+747 TYYYSQYAANKKYS
-761 AYYMQESY
+761 AYYMQDSY
-769 LGNMDDEQFEESEQS
+769 LGDDLADESEASEETDDSNLAQ
-784 TLADSLIDTNDDLG
+784 TLTETDVDTESKKVDS
-798 SKDDIEN
+798 

>member
-1 MGSRKNNLKM
+1 M

-20 NRNSNHYGAYS
+20 NMNSKHYGGYS
-31 NNYGNSQYYNHGSY
+31 NNYGNPQYYNHGSY
-45 RYGGSPGPGNYG
+45 RYGGNSGSGS
-57 NYGYGSY
+57 YGYGSY

-70 QGPQRTLKDYV
+70 QGPQRNFKDYI
-81 FLIRERV
+81 FLIRERI
-88 WYLIIVFLIIFLGS
+88 WYLIIVFFIIFLGS

-134 LEQNEIRSTEDL
+134 LEQNEIRSSEDL

-164 RFQENEL
+164 RFQEDEL
-171 VQFMAPYK
+171 AQFMAPYK
-179 GTFSFTGPLTAF
+179 GTFSFSGPLTAF
-191 EILALNRKI
+191 EILSINRKI
-200 IPKRMSLMVN
+200 IPRRMSLMVN

-275 KNAVSLDKQEN
+275 KKAVSLDKQEN
-286 IAAEE
+286 IAAEQ
-291 LASLNQIKTTAKMR
+291 LASLNEIKTMAKMN
-305 LDQVEI
+305 LDQAEI
-311 RWNLIQDFLKEGK
+311 RWNLTQDYQKQGK
-324 ELWELPFISEQPRVN
+324 ELWELPFISEQIRVAT
-339 SLIEQISAIRI
+339 LIEQISAIRI
-350 GISTKSKRYR
+350 AISTKSKRYR
-360 EKHPEMRLLL
+360 EKHPEMRSLL

-376 QSELDYAIRNAV
+376 QSELEYAVQNAV
-388 DIVSATYTESKEN
+388 DNISGYFAESRDN
-401 FEQASKRLLEKEREM
+401 FKQASKRLLEKEREM

-466 ANPPREDRPS
+466 AFPPREDRPS
-476 SPNIFLNLAG
+476 SPNVFLNLAG
-486 GFFGGII
+486 GFFGGMI

-510 SVFDIEASLGLPILG
+510 SVYDIEASLGLPILG
-525 IVPRVKKLDSASKSH
+525 IIPKVKKLDSVSKSH

-564 DHSKNSNVLLLTSSV
+564 DQTKNSNVFLLTSTV

-584 SFISSNLALSFAA
+584 SFISSNLALSFAS

-623 SGILDHILGD
+623 SGVLDYIQGEGTF
-633 DCIDSYIIK
+633 DSYIAK
-642 EVYQNLDVLP
+642 EVYPNLDVLP

-657 KNPTAILNNNKFEQM
+657 KNPTAILNDNKFESM
-672 LLGLRDN
+672 LLQLRDR

-697 NILPLV
+697 NIVPLV

-713 AVKKTLANSC
+713 SVKSSLANSC

-733 VLGAVLNNVSLGLS
+733 LLGAVLNNVSLGLS
-747 SYYYSQYSANKKYS
+747 NYYYSQYSANKKYS

-769 LGNMDDEQFEESEQS
+769 LGNMDESEAEESNQAIV
-784 TLADSLIDTNDDLG
+784 ADTFTETKTDSESEDKLD
-798 SKDDIEN
+798 S

>member
-1 MGSRKNNLKM
+1 M

-20 NRNSNHYGAYS
+20 NMNSNHYGGYS
-31 NNYGNSQYYNHGSY
+31 NNYGNPQYYNHGSY
-45 RYGGSPGPGNYG
+45 RYGGNSGSGS
-57 NYGYGSY
+57 YGYGSY
-64 GNVSEE
+64 GNISEE
-70 QGPQRTLKDYV
+70 QGPQRNFKDYI
-81 FLIRERV
+81 FLIRERI
-88 WYLIIVFLIIFLGS
+88 WYLIIVFFIIFLGS

-119 ELLRDDPTVMNSASN
+119 ELLRDDPTVMNTASN
-134 LEQNEIRSTEDL
+134 LEQNEIRSSEDL

-164 RFQENEL
+164 RFQEDEL
-171 VQFMAPYK
+171 AQFMAPYK
-179 GTFSFTGPLTAF
+179 GTFSFSGPLTAF
-191 EILALNRKI
+191 EILSINRKI
-200 IPKRMSLMVN
+200 IPRRMSLMVN

-229 DEYINTMLSQNIDA
+229 DEYINTILSQNIDA

-262 EELELKLAEYREL
+262 EELELNLAEYREL
-275 KNAVSLDKQEN
+275 KKAVSLDKQEN
-286 IAAEE
+286 IAAEQ
-291 LASLNQIKTTAKMR
+291 LASLNEIKTTAKMN
-305 LDQVEI
+305 LDQAEI
-311 RWNLIQDFLKEGK
+311 RWNLIQDYQKQGK
-324 ELWELPFISEQPRVN
+324 GLWELPFISEQIRVAT
-339 SLIEQISAIRI
+339 LIEQISSIRI
-350 GISTKSKRYR
+350 AISTKSKRYR
-360 EKHPEMRLLL
+360 EKHPEMRSLL

-376 QSELDYAIRNAV
+376 QSELEYAVQNAV
-388 DIVSATYTESKEN
+388 DNISGYFAESRDN
-401 FEQASKRLLEKEREM
+401 FKQASKRLLEKEREM

-466 ANPPREDRPS
+466 AFPPREDRPS
-476 SPNIFLNLAG
+476 SPNVFLNLAG
-486 GFFGGII
+486 GFFGGMI

-510 SVFDIEASLGLPILG
+510 SVYDIEASLGLPILG
-525 IVPRVKKLDSASKSH
+525 IIPKVKKLDSVSKSH

-564 DHSKNSNVLLLTSSV
+564 DQTKNSNVFLLTSTV

-584 SFISSNLALSFAA
+584 SFISSNLALSFAS

-623 SGILDHILGD
+623 SGVLDYIQGEGSF
-633 DCIDSYIIK
+633 DSYIVK
-642 EVYQNLDVLP
+642 EVYPNLDVLP

-657 KNPTAILNNNKFEQM
+657 KNPTAILNDNKFESM
-672 LLGLRDN
+672 LLQLRDR

-697 NILPLV
+697 NIVPLV

-713 AVKKTLANSC
+713 SVKKSLANSC

-733 VLGAVLNNVSLGLS
+733 LLGAVLNNVSLGLS
-747 SYYYSQYSANKKYS
+747 NYYYSQYSANKKYS

-769 LGNMDDEQFEESEQS
+769 LGNMDESEAEESNQAIV
-784 TLADSLIDTNDDLG
+784 ADTFTETKTDSESEDKLE
-798 SKDDIEN
+798 S

>member
-1 MGSRKNNLKM
+1 M

-20 NRNSNHYGAYS
+20 NMNSNHYGGYS
-31 NNYGNSQYYNHGSY
+31 NNYGNPQYYNHGSY
-45 RYGGSPGPGNYG
+45 RYGGNSGSGS
-57 NYGYGSY
+57 YGYGSY
-64 GNVSEE
+64 GNISEE
-70 QGPQRTLKDYV
+70 QGPQRNFKDYI
-81 FLIRERV
+81 FLIRERI
-88 WYLIIVFLIIFLGS
+88 WYLIIVFFIIFLGS

-134 LEQNEIRSTEDL
+134 LEQNEIRSSEDL

-164 RFQENEL
+164 RFQEDEL
-171 VQFMAPYK
+171 AQFMAPYK
-179 GTFSFTGPLTAF
+179 GTFSFSGPLTAF
-191 EILALNRKI
+191 EILSINRKI
-200 IPKRMSLMVN
+200 IPRRMSLMVN

-275 KNAVSLDKQEN
+275 KKAVSLDKQEN
-286 IAAEE
+286 IAAEQ
-291 LASLNQIKTTAKMR
+291 LASLNEIKTMAKMN
-305 LDQVEI
+305 LDQAEI
-311 RWNLIQDFLKEGK
+311 RWNLTQDYQKQGK
-324 ELWELPFISEQPRVN
+324 ELWELPFISEQIRVAT
-339 SLIEQISAIRI
+339 LIEQISAIRI
-350 GISTKSKRYR
+350 AISTKSKRYR
-360 EKHPEMRLLL
+360 EKHPEMRSLL

-376 QSELDYAIRNAV
+376 QSELEYAVQNAV
-388 DIVSATYTESKEN
+388 DNISGYFAESRDN
-401 FEQASKRLLEKEREM
+401 FKQASKRLLEKEREM

-466 ANPPREDRPS
+466 AFPPREDRPS
-476 SPNIFLNLAG
+476 SPNVFLNLAG
-486 GFFGGII
+486 GFFGGMI

-510 SVFDIEASLGLPILG
+510 SVYDIEASLGLPILG
-525 IVPRVKKLDSASKSH
+525 IIPKVKKLDSVSKSH

-564 DHSKNSNVLLLTSSV
+564 DQTKNSNVFLLTSTV

-584 SFISSNLALSFAA
+584 SFISSNLALSFAS

-623 SGILDHILGD
+623 SGVLDYIQGEGTF
-633 DCIDSYIIK
+633 DSYIAK
-642 EVYQNLDVLP
+642 EVYPNLDILA

-657 KNPTAILNNNKFEQM
+657 KNPTAILNDSKFESM
-672 LLGLRDN
+672 LLQLRDR

-697 NILPLV
+697 NIVPLV
-703 DAVIYVIKYD
+703 DAIIYVMKYD
-713 AVKKTLANSC
+713 SVKKSLANSC

-733 VLGAVLNNVSLGLS
+733 LLGAVLNNVSLGLS
-747 SYYYSQYSANKKYS
+747 HYYYSQYSANKKYS

-769 LGNMDDEQFEESEQS
+769 LGNMDESEAEESNQAIV
-784 TLADSLIDTNDDLG
+784 ADTFTETKTDSESEDKLD
-798 SKDDIEN
+798 S

>member
-1 MGSRKNNLKM
+1 M

-20 NRNSNHYGAYS
+20 NMNSNHYGGYS
-31 NNYGNSQYYNHGSY
+31 NNYGNPQYYNHGSY
-45 RYGGSPGPGNYG
+45 RYGGNSGSGS
-57 NYGYGSY
+57 YGYGSY
-64 GNVSEE
+64 GNISEE
-70 QGPQRTLKDYV
+70 QGPQRNFKDYI
-81 FLIRERV
+81 FLIRERI
-88 WYLIIVFLIIFLGS
+88 WYLIIVFFIIFLGS

-134 LEQNEIRSTEDL
+134 LEQNEIRSSEDL

-164 RFQENEL
+164 RFQEDEL
-171 VQFMAPYK
+171 AQFMAPYK
-179 GTFSFTGPLTAF
+179 GTFSFSGPLTAF
-191 EILALNRKI
+191 EILSINRKI
-200 IPKRMSLMVN
+200 IPRRMSLMVN

-275 KNAVSLDKQEN
+275 KKAVSLDKQEN
-286 IAAEE
+286 IAAEQ
-291 LASLNQIKTTAKMR
+291 LASLNEIKTTAKMN
-305 LDQVEI
+305 LDQAEI
-311 RWNLIQDFLKEGK
+311 RWNLTQDYQKQGK
-324 ELWELPFISEQPRVN
+324 ELWELPFISEQIRVAT
-339 SLIEQISAIRI
+339 LIEQISAIRI
-350 GISTKSKRYR
+350 AISTKSKRYR
-360 EKHPEMRLLL
+360 EKHPEMRSLL

-376 QSELDYAIRNAV
+376 QSELEYAVQNAV
-388 DIVSATYTESKEN
+388 DNISGYFAESRDN
-401 FEQASKRLLEKEREM
+401 FKQASKRLLEKEREM

-466 ANPPREDRPS
+466 AFPPREDRPS
-476 SPNIFLNLAG
+476 SPNVFLNLAG
-486 GFFGGII
+486 GFFGGMI

-510 SVFDIEASLGLPILG
+510 SVYDIEASLGLPILG
-525 IVPRVKKLDSASKSH
+525 IIPKVKKLDSVSKSH

-564 DHSKNSNVLLLTSSV
+564 DQTKNSNVFLLTSTV

-584 SFISSNLALSFAA
+584 SFISSNLALSFAS

-623 SGILDHILGD
+623 SGVLDYIQGEGTF
-633 DCIDSYIIK
+633 DSYIVK
-642 EVYQNLDVLP
+642 EVYPNLDVLP

-657 KNPTAILNNNKFEQM
+657 KNPTAILNDSKFESM
-672 LLGLRDN
+672 LLQLRDR

-697 NILPLV
+697 NIVPLV
-703 DAVIYVIKYD
+703 DAIIYVIKYD
-713 AVKKTLANSC
+713 SVKNSLANSC

-733 VLGAVLNNVSLGLS
+733 LLGAVLNNVSLGLS
-747 SYYYSQYSANKKYS
+747 HYYYSQYSANKKYS

-769 LGNMDDEQFEESEQS
+769 LGNMDESEAEESNQAIV
-784 TLADSLIDTNDDLG
+784 ADTFTETKTDSESEDKLD
-798 SKDDIEN
+798 S

>member
-1 MGSRKNNLKM
+1 M

-20 NRNSNHYGAYS
+20 NMNSNHYGGYS
-31 NNYGNSQYYNHGSY
+31 NNYGNPQYYNHGSY
-45 RYGGSPGPGNYG
+45 RYGGNSGSGS
-57 NYGYGSY
+57 YGYGSY
-64 GNVSEE
+64 GNISEE
-70 QGPQRTLKDYV
+70 QGPQRNFKDYI
-81 FLIRERV
+81 FLIRERI
-88 WYLIIVFLIIFLGS
+88 WYLIIVFFIIFLGS

-134 LEQNEIRSTEDL
+134 LEQNEIRSSEDL

-164 RFQENEL
+164 RFQEDEL
-171 VQFMAPYK
+171 AQFMAPYK
-179 GTFSFTGPLTAF
+179 GTFSFSGPLTAF
-191 EILALNRKI
+191 EILSINRKI
-200 IPKRMSLMVN
+200 IPRRMSLMVN

-262 EELELKLAEYREL
+262 EELELNLAEYREL
-275 KNAVSLDKQEN
+275 KKAVSLDKQEN
-286 IAAEE
+286 IAAEQ
-291 LASLNQIKTTAKMR
+291 LASLNEIKTMAKMN
-305 LDQVEI
+305 LDQAEI
-311 RWNLIQDFLKEGK
+311 RWNLTQDYQKQGK
-324 ELWELPFISEQPRVN
+324 ELWELPFISEQIRVAT
-339 SLIEQISAIRI
+339 LIEQISAIRI
-350 GISTKSKRYR
+350 AISTKSKRYR
-360 EKHPEMRLLL
+360 EKHPEMRSLL

-376 QSELDYAIRNAV
+376 QSELEYAVQNAV
-388 DIVSATYTESKEN
+388 DNISGYFAESRDN
-401 FEQASKRLLEKEREM
+401 FKQASKRLLEKEREM

-466 ANPPREDRPS
+466 AFPPREDRPS
-476 SPNIFLNLAG
+476 SPNVFLNLAG
-486 GFFGGII
+486 GFFGGMI

-510 SVFDIEASLGLPILG
+510 SVYDIEASLGLPILG
-525 IVPRVKKLDSASKSH
+525 IIPKVKKLDSVSKSH

-564 DHSKNSNVLLLTSSV
+564 DQTKNSNVFLLTSTV

-584 SFISSNLALSFAA
+584 SFISSNLALSFAS

-623 SGILDHILGD
+623 SGVLDYIQGEGTF
-633 DCIDSYIIK
+633 DSYIVK
-642 EVYQNLDVLP
+642 EVYSNLDVLP

-657 KNPTAILNNNKFEQM
+657 KNPTAILNDNKFESM
-672 LLGLRDN
+672 LLQLRDR

-697 NILPLV
+697 NIVPLV
-703 DAVIYVIKYD
+703 DAIIYVMKYD
-713 AVKKTLANSC
+713 SVKKSLANSC

-733 VLGAVLNNVSLGLS
+733 LLGAVLNNVSLGLS
-747 SYYYSQYSANKKYS
+747 HYYYSQYSANKKYS

-769 LGNMDDEQFEESEQS
+769 LGNMDESEAEESNQAIV
-784 TLADSLIDTNDDLG
+784 ADTFTETKTDSDSEDKLD
-798 SKDDIEN
+798 S

>member
-1 MGSRKNNLKM
+1 M

-20 NRNSNHYGAYS
+20 NMNSNHYGGYS
-31 NNYGNSQYYNHGSY
+31 NNYGNSQYYNQGSY

-64 GNVSEE
+64 GNISEE
-70 QGPQRTLKDYV
+70 QGPQRTLKDYL
-81 FLIRERV
+81 FLIRERI
-88 WYLIIVFLIIFLGS
+88 WYLVIVFFIIFLGS

-119 ELLRDDPTVMNSASN
+119 ELLRDDPTVMTSASN
-134 LEQNEIRSTEDL
+134 LEQNEIRTAEDL
-146 NTHISRLESVS
+146 NTHISKLESVS

-164 RFQENEL
+164 RFQEDEL
-171 VQFMAPYK
+171 AQFMAPYK
-179 GTFSFTGPLTAF
+179 GTFSFSGPLTAF
-191 EILALNRKI
+191 EILSMNRKI
-200 IPKRMSLMVN
+200 IPRRMSLMVN

-291 LASLNQIKTTAKMR
+291 LASLNQIKTSAKMT
-305 LDQVEI
+305 LDQAEI
-311 RWNLIQDFLKEGK
+311 RWNLIQDYIKQGK
-324 ELWELPFISEQPRVN
+324 ELWELPFISDQLRVA
-339 SLIEQISAIRI
+339 SLIDQISAIRI
-350 GISTKSKRYR
+350 AISTKSKRYR
-360 EKHPEMRLLL
+360 EKHPEMKLLL

-376 QSELDYAIRNAV
+376 QSELEYAIQNVV
-388 DIVSATYTESKEN
+388 DNVSAMYTESKDN
-401 FEQASKRLLEKEREM
+401 FEQASKRLLEKERDM

-466 ANPPREDRPS
+466 AFPPREDRPS

-525 IVPRVKKLDSASKSH
+525 IIPKVKKLDSVSKSH
-540 IVTSTTNRH
+540 IVTTTSNSH
-549 VTENFRS
+549 VKENFRS

-564 DHSKNSNVLLLTSSV
+564 DHSKNSNVFLLTSTV

-584 SFISSNLALSFAA
+584 SFISSNLGLSFAA

-603 LLDGDLRLPN
+603 LIDGDLRLPN

-623 SGILDHILGD
+623 SGVLDHINGD
-633 DCIDSYIIK
+633 STIDLFIVK
-642 EVYQNLDVLP
+642 EVYPNFDVLP
-652 SGGKA
+652 SGGKS
-657 KNPTAILNNNKFEQM
+657 KNPTAVLNDSKFESM
-672 LLGLRDN
+672 LLKLRDN
-679 YDKIIIDSP
+679 YDKIIIDTP
-688 PLAAVSDSL
+688 PLAAVSDAL
-697 NILPLV
+697 NIVPLV
-703 DAVIYVIKYD
+703 DAVIYIIKYD
-713 AVKKTLANSC
+713 SVKKSLANSC

-747 SYYYSQYSANKKYS
+747 TYYYSQYAANKKYS

-769 LGNMDDEQFEESEQS
+769 LDNMDNEKSGDTDETIVADTFSETNADSESEEKI
-784 TLADSLIDTNDDLG
+784 DS
-798 SKDDIEN
+798 